1 MKDPNSGEDVS
12 PPQSRLKAP
21 LFFIILTGVLFL
33 IYANGLN
40 TPFQSDDERH
50 IFLNLEIDN
59 PAYYL
64 NLEKIT
70 YRQVSLLTFA
80 LNYQWNQKNPFGYH
94 LFNLLLHVCTVFLVF
109 FIVTLTIKN
118 TTEWGER
125 AALTIAT
132 ITALLFG
139 LHPIQTE
146 TITYISGRPGGLS
159 ALFFFLSLLMFML
172 GGLKKSSSKIPSFI
186 YYTASILI
194 FFIAVLSKEVAVIL
208 PVLFLLYDFCFMKGA
223 NWKAFRSRLVFYAL
237 FPILALLAYFHSPYA
252 FIALGGILKKIHL
265 SLVLVQIDILKLP
278 LKLFLFPINLSF
290 EYDFKTQVMWGS
302 LLVSIVLLATVLFL
316 TIKKFYLKSAILSFS
331 CLWFLITL
339 APTNSVIPRTH
350 LFSER
355 NLYVPYFG
363 LSLFSAV
370 ILYLIFFKENRN
382 KIAITLLLVVG
393 LSFSSLVVKRNQTY
407 ASPSSLWADTFKKT
421 PSKLSVGKA
430 SSIHYLME
438 ENYPEA
444 LKTLKALLQINSGLY
459 DVHQNMGLA
468 YKSMGDV
475 TNAEK
480 KFKDAI
486 RINFNAP
493 EAHYNLASLYGN
505 LGKAIEASKEF
516 DISAKLF
523 RNHINKPP
531 QNFYFDKAR
540 AHNQAGI
547 AFSNTKKFDS
557 ALEQFKK
564 SVQQNP
570 RSLEAR
576 FNLAKLLLEF
586 KNDKAKASI
595 HIREALKLSPT
606 APQAQ
611 VLQNLLF
618 QTQQ

>member
-1 MKDPNSGEDVS
+1 MA

-21 LFFIILTGVLFL
+21 LFLLILTGILFL

-50 IFLNLEIDN
+50 VILNPNISN
-59 PAYYL
+59 PAFYFNSSY
-64 NLEKIT
+64 IT
-70 YRQVSLLTFA
+70 YRHINNFTFA
-80 LNYQWNQKNPFGYH
+80 LNYQWGQQNPFGYH
-94 LFNLLLHVCTVFLVF
+94 LFNLLLHICTVILVF
-109 FIVTLTIKN
+109 SIVNLTIKN
-118 TTEWGER
+118 ATEWGKE
-125 AALTIAT
+125 AAFKIAA

-139 LHPIQTE
+139 FHPIQTE

-159 ALFFFLSLLMFML
+159 AVFYFFSLLMFL
-172 GGLKKSSSKIPSFI
+172 LSGLKKTKIPSFI
-186 YYTASILI
+186 YYSLSLLT
-194 FFIAVLSKEVAVIL
+194 FFMAVLSKEIAVTLPVIL
-208 PVLFLLYDFCFMKGA
+208 LLYDICFMKGE
-223 NWKAFRSRLVFYAL
+223 NWKSFRSRLGFYIL
-237 FPILALLAYFHSPYA
+237 FPVLAVLAYFQSHHA
-252 FIALGGILKKIHL
+252 FIAMGDLLKKIHL
-265 SLVLVQIDILKLP
+265 SLILVQLDILKHP
-278 LKLFLFPINLSF
+278 LKLFLFPINLTF

-302 LLVSIVLLATVLFL
+302 LLVSLFLLATVLFL
-316 TIKKFYLKSAILSFS
+316 VIKKFYLKSSILSFS

-339 APTNSVIPRTH
+339 APTNSVMPRIH

-363 LSLFSAV
+363 LSLFFAV
-370 ILYLIFFKENRN
+370 ILYLIFLKENRN
-382 KIAITLLLVVG
+382 KTAIALLLLVAI
-393 LSFSSLVVKRNQTY
+393 SFSSLVVKRNQDY
-407 ASPSSLWADTFKKT
+407 ISPSSLWADTFKKT
-421 PSKLSVGKA
+421 PNKLSVGKTL
-430 SSIHYLME
+430 SIHYLME

-444 LKTLKALLQINSGLY
+444 LKTLNALLQINPGLY

-486 RINFNAP
+486 RISFNAP

-523 RNHINKPP
+523 RGHINQPP

-547 AFSNTKKFDS
+547 AFSKAENFDS
-557 ALEQFKK
+557 ALEQFEK
-564 SVQQNP
+564 SAQQNP

-586 KNDKAKASI
+586 KNDKIRASV
-595 HIREALKLSPT
+595 HIKEALKLNPT
-606 APQAQ
+606 AAQTQ
-611 VLQNLLF
+611 VLQNLLL
-618 QTQQ
+618 QTKQ

>member
-1 MKDPNSGEDVS
+1 MPSNPDSNY
-12 PPQSRLKAP
+12 LC
-21 LFFIILTGVLFL
+21 FFSSSTGVLFL

-40 TPFQSDDERH
+40 TPFQSDDEQH
-50 IFLNLEIDN
+50 IFLNVEIDN

-80 LNYQWNQKNPFGYH
+80 LNYQWNQENPFGYH

-159 ALFFFLSLLMFML
+159 ALFIFLSLLMFVL
-172 GGLKKSSSKIPSFI
+172 GGLKRPSSKIPGFI

-194 FFIAVLSKEVAVIL
+194 FFIAVLSKEVAIIL
-208 PVLFLLYDFCFMKGA
+208 PALFLLYDFCFMKGE
-223 NWKAFRSRLVFYAL
+223 NWKTFGSRLVFYAL

-252 FIALGGILKKIHL
+252 FLAMGGILKKIHL
-265 SLVLVQIDILKLP
+265 SLVLVQLDILKLP
-278 LKLFLFPINLSF
+278 LKLFLFPVNLTF

-302 LLVSIVLLATVLFL
+302 LLTSLFLLATALFL
-316 TIKKFYLKSAILSFS
+316 VIKKFYLKPTILSFS

-363 LSLFSAV
+363 LSLFFAV
-370 ILYLIFFKENRN
+370 ILYLIFFKEKRN
-382 KIAITLLLVVG
+382 KTATALLLAVG
-393 LSFSSLVVKRNQTY
+393 LIFSSLVIKRNQTY

-421 PSKLSVGKA
+421 PTKLSVGKTL
-430 SSIHYLME
+430 SIHYLME

-444 LKTLKALLQINSGLY
+444 LKTLKALLQINPGLY

-468 YKSMGDV
+468 YKNMGDV

-523 RNHINKPP
+523 TSHINKPSR
-531 QNFYFDKAR
+531 NFYFDKAR

-547 AFSNTKKFDS
+547 SFSKAKKFDS
-557 ALEQFKK
+557 ALEQFEK

-576 FNLAKLLLEF
+576 FNLAKLLIEF
-586 KNDKAKASI
+586 QNNKQQATVHLK
-595 HIREALKLSPT
+595 EALKLNPT
-606 APQAQ
+606 PSQIQ
-611 VLQNLLF
+611 LLQGLLS
-618 QTQQ
+618 QTEP

>member
-1 MKDPNSGEDVS
+1 VT
-12 PPQSRLKAP
+12 PPQSRLKVP
-21 LFFIILTGVLFL
+21 LFLLILTGIFFL

-80 LNYQWNQKNPFGYH
+80 LNYQWSQENPFGYH
-94 LFNLLLHVCTVFLVF
+94 LFNLILHIFTVFLVF
-109 FIVTLTIKN
+109 FIVILTIKN
-118 TTEWGER
+118 ATEWGER
-125 AALTIAT
+125 AALIIAA

-159 ALFFFLSLLMFML
+159 ALFIFLSLLMFML
-172 GGLKKSSSKIPSFI
+172 GGLKRPSSKTPGFI

-208 PVLFLLYDFCFMKGA
+208 PALFVLYDICFMKGK
-223 NWKAFRSRLVFYAL
+223 NWKTFPSRLVFYAL

-252 FIALGGILKKIHL
+252 FLALGGILKKIQL
-265 SLVLVQIDILKLP
+265 SLVLVQLDILKLP
-278 LKLFLFPINLSF
+278 LKLFLFPVNLTF

-302 LLVSIVLLATVLFL
+302 LLASLLSLAIVLFL
-316 TIKKFYLKSAILSFS
+316 VIKKFYLKSAILSFS

-339 APTNSVIPRTH
+339 APTNSFIPRTH

-363 LSLFSAV
+363 LSLFFAV

-382 KIAITLLLVVG
+382 KTAMTLLLVVG
-393 LSFSSLVVKRNQTY
+393 LSFSSLAIKRNQTY
-407 ASPSSLWADTFKKT
+407 ASPSALWADTFKKN
-421 PSKLSVGKA
+421 PSKLSAGKT

-444 LKTLKALLQINSGLY
+444 LKTLKALLQINPGLY

-523 RNHINKPP
+523 TSHINKPP

-547 AFSNTKKFDS
+547 AFSKAEKFDS
-557 ALEQFKK
+557 ALEQFEK

-576 FNLAKLLLEF
+576 FNFAKLLLEF
-586 KNDKAKASI
+586 KNDKTSASA
-595 HIREALKLSPT
+595 HIEEALKLNPT
-606 APQAQ
+606 ASQIQ
-611 VLQNLLF
+611 VLQNLLH
-618 QTQQ
+618 QTQK

>member
-1 MKDPNSGEDVS
+1 MTPL
-12 PPQSRLKAP
+12 QSRLKAP
-21 LFFIILTGVLFL
+21 SFLLILTGILFL

-40 TPFQSDDERH
+40 TSFQSDDERH

-80 LNYQWNQKNPFGYH
+80 LNYQWSQENPFGYH
-94 LFNLLLHVCTVFLVF
+94 LFNLLIHICTVFLVF
-109 FIVTLTIKN
+109 YIVTLTIKYG
-118 TTEWGER
+118 TELGER
-125 AALTIAT
+125 AAQIIAT
-132 ITALLFG
+132 ITTLLFG

-159 ALFFFLSLLMFML
+159 ALFIFLSLIMFML
-172 GGLKKSSSKIPSFI
+172 GGLKRPSSKIPGFI
-186 YYTASILI
+186 YYTISILV

-208 PVLFLLYDFCFMKGA
+208 PVLFLLYDISFMKEG
-223 NWKAFRSRLVFYAL
+223 NWKVFRSRLIFYAL

-252 FIALGGILKKIHL
+252 FLALGGILEKVHL
-265 SLVLVQIDILKLP
+265 SLVLVQLDILKLP
-278 LKLFLFPINLSF
+278 LKLFLFPINLTF
-290 EYDFKTQVMWGS
+290 EYDFKTQVIWGS
-302 LLVSIVLLATVLFL
+302 LLASLFSLATVLFL
-316 TIKKFYLKSAILSFS
+316 VVKKFYLKSAVLSFS

-363 LSLFSAV
+363 LSLFLAV
-370 ILYLIFFKENRN
+370 ILYLKFFKEKQN
-382 KIAITLLLVVG
+382 KTAIALLLVVG
-393 LSFSSLVVKRNQTY
+393 ISFSSLVVKRNQTY

-421 PSKLSVGKA
+421 PNKLSVGKT

-444 LKTLKALLQINSGLY
+444 LKTLNALLQINPGLY
-459 DVHQNMGLA
+459 DVHQNMGLT

-523 RNHINKPP
+523 MRHINKPP

-547 AFSNTKKFDS
+547 AFSNTKKFDR
-557 ALEQFKK
+557 ALEQFEK

-586 KNDKAKASI
+586 KNNKREATVHLK
-595 HIREALKLSPT
+595 EALKLNPT
-606 APQAQ
+606 PLQTQ
-611 VLQNLLF
+611 VLQGLLD
-618 QTQQ
+618 QTAP